1 MVEFP
6 RRDDL
11 EALEKVTTGETPIS
25 ASMAHHGE
33 SPARCALILTALELE
48 TRAVLRHMPDRKTEL
63 VTGTVFHR
71 GVVEG
76 WDVVVA
82 EVGPGNAPAAVIAE
96 RAIGRF
102 GPAVALFVG
111 VAGGIKDV
119 AIGDVVA
126 TKVYGYEWGT
136 FSRGLISASGIPP
149 PVTLKTLTRVATAS
163 RQHLRHVEPPQQS
176 GFGGLASFPPH
187 QQHRHP
193 AMLSQTTNTI
203 N

>member
-1 MVEFP
+1 M
-6 RRDDL
+6 
-11 EALEKVTTGETPIS
+11 
-25 ASMAHHGE
+25 
-33 SPARCALILTALELE
+33 
-48 TRAVLRHMPDRKTEL
+48 LRHMRDRKTEH

-119 AIGDVVA
+119 AIGDVVVA
-126 TKVYGYEWGT
+126 TKVYGYESGKET
-136 FSRGLISASGIPP
+136 DRGRAVNSLAAS
-149 PVTLKTLTRVATAS
+149 TMKRFL
-163 RQHLRHVEPPQQS
+163 
-176 GFGGLASFPPH
+176 PH
-187 QQHRHP
+187 WCWACMAIVHDP
-193 AMLSQTTNTI
+193 
-203 N
+203 